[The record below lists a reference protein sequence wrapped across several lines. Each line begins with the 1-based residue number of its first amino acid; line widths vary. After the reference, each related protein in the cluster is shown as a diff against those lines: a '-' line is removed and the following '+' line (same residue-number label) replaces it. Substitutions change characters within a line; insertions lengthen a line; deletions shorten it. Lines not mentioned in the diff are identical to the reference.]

1 MNETT
6 TWNIDIQTALIE
18 WFDRSARTLPWR
30 SYSNPY
36 AIWLSEVILQQTRV
50 AHGRAYWEKF
60 MTEFPT
66 LQSLAEA
73 PSEKV
78 MGLWAGLGY
87 YSRAR
92 NLHATAKIIAELGD
106 FPNNAKDLQS
116 LPGIGPYT
124 AAAIASIAFKQVIPA
139 LDGNAFRV
147 YTRLFALA
155 DCIDL
160 PSTQKII
167 AHKSLPLLDPLRPG
181 DSNQAIMDLG
191 AQICTPTQPK
201 CIDCPLAF
209 ACEAFRRG
217 TQTDFPMK
225 KSKKV
230 AKQVSMTLH
239 VIMRKDKI
247 AVIKRPSKGIW
258 GDLWCFPEELP
269 ETIPVIEGLRK
280 RHLLTHLDL
289 DVHFPESHAPSLWI
303 EPQWEWVDPNVLQH
317 RAIPV
322 PIRWWLEEKNYI

>member
-1 MNETT
+1 M
-6 TWNIDIQTALIE
+6 DIQTALIE

-50 AHGRAYWEKF
+50 AQGRAYWEKF

-124 AAAIASIAFKQVIPA
+124 AAAIASI
-139 LDGNAFRV
+139 
-147 YTRLFALA
+147 
-155 DCIDL
+155 
-160 PSTQKII
+160 
-167 AHKSLPLLDPLRPG
+167 
-181 DSNQAIMDLG
+181 
-191 AQICTPTQPK
+191 
-201 CIDCPLAF
+201 
-209 ACEAFRRG
+209 
-217 TQTDFPMK
+217 
-225 KSKKV
+225 
-230 AKQVSMTLH
+230 
-239 VIMRKDKI
+239 
-247 AVIKRPSKGIW
+247 
-258 GDLWCFPEELP
+258 
-269 ETIPVIEGLRK
+269 
-280 RHLLTHLDL
+280 
-289 DVHFPESHAPSLWI
+289 
-303 EPQWEWVDPNVLQH
+303 
-317 RAIPV
+317 
-322 PIRWWLEEKNYI
+322 